1 MAESKTHLDILDSLL
16 RAAKKAGADAADALI
31 YDAASLEISQRLG
44 KPEKLERAE
53 SADLGLR
60 VLVGRQQ
67 AVVSSSDHSKS
78 AMAEM
83 VERAVAMAR
92 AAPEDRYCGLADPSQ
107 LATDFPDLDICDPA
121 EPDPDAM
128 VSMAAEAEDAAR
140 GVAGVTNSEGA
151 SAGWSRANVAVAATN
166 GFAQSYSV
174 SSHSLSVSVLAG
186 EGTGMERDYDYST
199 AVYGK
204 DLTAPAEL
212 GRNAGIRAVRRLN
225 PRKVDTQ
232 SVPVIYDWRV
242 SGGMVRHLFGAING
256 SSIAR
261 GTSFLKDSMG
271 ERIFAEGIRLVDDP
285 WRKRGLRSKPFDGEG
300 LATRTKNVIED
311 GRLTTWILDLASA
324 RQLGLESTGNASRGT
339 GGPPGPASTNIYM
352 EAGTISPEEMIAGIE
367 NGFFITEMIGMGV
380 NGITG
385 DYSRGASGYWIENGE
400 LAYPVSE
407 MTVAGNLKDMFLN
420 LTPAS
425 DLVFRNGTDAP
436 TLRIDGLTVAGV

>member
-1 MAESKTHLDILDSLL
+1 VPDGNNHLDILDSLL

-31 YDAASLEISQRLG
+31 YDATSLEISQRLG

-60 VLVGRQQ
+60 VLIGKQQ
-67 AVVSSSDHSKS
+67 AVVSSTDHSAD

-83 VERAVAMAR
+83 VERAVAMAK
-92 AAPEDRYCGLADPSQ
+92 AAPEDPYCGIANPAQ
-107 LATDFPDLDICDPA
+107 LATEFPDLEIFDPS
-121 EPDPDAM
+121 EPDPEVM
-128 VSMAAEAEDAAR
+128 VAMAAEAEDAAR
-140 GVAGVTNSEGA
+140 GIAGVTNSEGA

-166 GFAQSYSV
+166 GFARGYSV
-174 SSHSLSVSVLAG
+174 SSHSISVSVLAG

-199 AVYGK
+199 AVYGS
-204 DLTAPAEL
+204 DLTSPAEL
-212 GRNAGIRAVRRLN
+212 GRNAGTRAVQRLN
-225 PRKVDTQ
+225 ARKVETQ

-256 SSIAR
+256 ASIAR

-271 ERIFAEGIRLVDDP
+271 EQIFAEDIRLVDDP
-285 WRKRGLRSKPFDGEG
+285 YRIRGLRSKPFDAEG

-311 GRLTTWILDLASA
+311 GRLTTWILDLSAA
-324 RQLGLESTGNASRGT
+324 RQLGLESTGNGSRGT
-339 GGPPGPASTNIYM
+339 GGPPGAASTNIYM
-352 EAGTISPEEMIAGIE
+352 EAGTISPADMIGEIE

-385 DYSRGASGYWIENGE
+385 DYSRGASGFWIENGE

-407 MTVAGNLKDMFLN
+407 MTVAGNLKDMFKT

-425 DLVFRNGTDAP
+425 DLVFRTGTDAP
-436 TLRIDGLTVAGV
+436 TLRVDGMTVAGV